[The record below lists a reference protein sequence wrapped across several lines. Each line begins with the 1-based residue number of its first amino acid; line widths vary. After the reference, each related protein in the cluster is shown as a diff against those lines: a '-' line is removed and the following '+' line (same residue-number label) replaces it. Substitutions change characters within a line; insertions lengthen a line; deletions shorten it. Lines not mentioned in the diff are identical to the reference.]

1 MTGLE
6 RGFVIWTLSYMAV
19 YVVVFFVV
27 IGRAMSAPN
36 SNTMLYVL
44 PFHFL
49 GMAQNFTALVLTI
62 RDLYLRH
69 FPTENAKLTWLLLIL
84 LTGGI
89 GWLIYVFKYAFKPR
103 SAAIAA

>member
-6 RGFVIWTLSYMAV
+6 RGFVIWALVYTAV

-27 IGRAMSAPN
+27 TVSTVSAPDF
-36 SNTMLYVL
+36 NTMLYLL

-49 GMAQNFTALVLTI
+49 GMAQNFTALLLTI

-103 SAAIAA
+103 STMIA